1 MSDTL
6 KTGPIVR
13 INPDELH
20 VKDPN
25 YYDEIYAGGNKRRD
39 KYSAWIHMA
48 GAPRA
53 AFSTVEHDL
62 HKTRRAA
69 LNPFFAKRSVFR
81 LEPRI
86 QDKVDRLCARLS
98 EFADSGQVVRLDV
111 AYMALTMD
119 VITEYAYGTC
129 YNYLSEPDFKL
140 EWKECM
146 ATVFEGAAFR
156 RATPWLTQFFQLF
169 PERYVLSMMPKLEV
183 LIKWQHDI
191 KDQVGAILS
200 HEQSSTSDDTIFHSL
215 RDSDTLAEDEKSLA
229 RLADEG
235 EILIAAGSETT
246 ARTLTYT
253 TFRVFNTPGV
263 LTRLR
268 EELKTVMPHPT
279 STAKWSDL
287 EQLPYLSAVV
297 SEGLRLGYGI
307 TTRLPRLAKEPL
319 HYGKFVVPPDV
330 SCASPVFA
338 CWPED

>member
-1 MSDTL
+1 
-6 KTGPIVR
+6 
-13 INPDELH
+13 
-20 VKDPN
+20 
-25 YYDEIYAGGNKRRD
+25 
-39 KYSAWIHMA
+39 MA

-98 EFADSGQVVRLDV
+98 EFADSSQVVRLDV

-263 LTRLR
+263 LKRLR
-268 EELKTVMPHPT
+268 EELKTVMPNPT
-279 STAKWSDL
+279 STAKWSEL

-319 HYGKFVVPPDV
+319 HYGEFIVPPDV
-330 SCASPVFA
+330 SCDSPVRSLARELIHSARPPSAKRLISFLWIQISSLILRHSIQIDG
-338 CWPED
+338 CKRIIDWTDT